1 MGLLN
6 GLKKVKRY
14 IKLSDGYKLLSIW
27 TSSQSVEMDD
37 GSTLESNKP
46 NWDDK
51 YTKSEVDNK
60 LSAIETNI
68 DWKESVDTFAD
79 IASAYPD
86 PQDGWTVNVK
96 DTDYTYRYSGEE
108 WVVISA
114 NAIPKATQSVDGLL
128 TKEDKISYDS
138 AVTKKHEHDNK
149 SVLDG
154 ITSEKVERWDESST
168 SSVTGIKGNKEE
180 NYRSGNVNIT
190 PADIGAVD
198 KSGDTMTGALT
209 APTFH
214 GNLEGTFHGMSD
226 NQIFRGNVE
235 WGWRNPEWTEDVN
248 GWVLPG
254 CYGVS
259 DSCIHLPPNIASPW
273 GNLLVFPSME
283 GRILQIYYDW
293 NDPDKVY
300 HRAINGTTASNWM
313 IFSDDSYGTCTTA
326 AHEST
331 MEISSETSHLRRTQ
345 KMTIYFVN
353 GCDAG
358 TKYLKINGQTA
369 IRMYCQGGDLSYHIP
384 RGSFVEVIFID
395 GAAYLI
401 ESRSN
406 DAKTL
411 MNEDTRYSNS
421 DPNWYQGTYPRRTV
435 TEFKNCTSIGLNAS
449 SAGDYCTLET
459 SLPWSDNS
467 GGYAYQIAKTNSG
480 AIFTRTGTSGST
492 WGSWKRI
499 DIVESMPVKCDSMP
513 ANLKSVHTKSDFS
526 WSSDNGYG
534 SVAGN
539 LNDSGINSSYVQ
551 YSSIGSDGNAS
562 GRQGYRILKEGYYW
576 LRISSFSR
584 TISPGTSVGLERV
597 KRVRLDVYPYSQS
610 SGESIMINGMRA
622 TPWECIQCHT
632 IAHLAQNCI
641 IVPVLQIDPNGST
654 VISGTFDY
662 SLEIMPL
669 FIK

>member
-51 YTKSEVDNK
+51 YSKSEIDNK

-138 AVTKKHEHDNK
+138 AVTKKHEHMNK

-168 SSVTGIKGNKEE
+168 SSVTGVKGNKEE

-226 NQIFRGNVE
+226 KQIFRAGVE
-235 WGWRNPEWTEDVN
+235 YGFNNGLSEDTTTWTT
-248 GWVLPG
+248 PG
-254 CYGVS
+254 CYGVWS
-259 DSCIHLPPNIASPW
+259 ACTGTPKEEPW
-273 GNLLVFPSME
+273 GNLLVFPTLE
-283 GRILQIYYDW
+283 GRNVQVYNDW
-293 NDPDKVY
+293 NQPDELYYRSGGGTAWSGWKLMSNHSY
-300 HRAINGTTASNWM
+300 AMCLDQPGTTAKTATSSN
-313 IFSDDSYGTCTTA
+313 FC
-326 AHEST
+326 
-331 MEISSETSHLRRTQ
+331 LRQYHR
-345 KMTIYFVN
+345 MTVYFVN
-353 GCDAG
+353 GSNAISTLQINNDAARRVYY
-358 TKYLKINGQTA
+358 KA
-369 IRMYCQGGDLSYHIP
+369 GGFDKTIP
-384 RGSFVEVIFID
+384 RGCFIDMIYID
-395 GAAYLI
+395 GAWYVCGGVEEPA
-401 ESRSN
+401 
-406 DAKTL
+406 
-411 MNEDTRYSNS
+411 NS
-421 DPNWYQGTYPRRTV
+421 V
-435 TEFKNCTSIGLNAS
+435 A
-449 SAGDYCTLET
+449 
-459 SLPWSDNS
+459 
-467 GGYAYQIAKTNSG
+467 
-480 AIFTRTGTSGST
+480 
-492 WGSWKRI
+492 
-499 DIVESMPVKCDSMP
+499 SMPVKCTSMP
-513 ANLKSVHTKSDFS
+513 SNLKSVHTKSDFS

-597 KRVRLDVYPYSQS
+597 KRVRLAVYPYSQS

>member
-51 YTKSEVDNK
+51 YSKSEIDNK

-138 AVTKKHEHDNK
+138 AVTKKHEHMNK

-168 SSVTGIKGNKEE
+168 SSVTGVKGNKEE

-226 NQIFRGNVE
+226 KQIFRAGVE
-235 WGWRNPEWTEDVN
+235 YGFNNGLSEDTTTWTT
-248 GWVLPG
+248 PG
-254 CYGVS
+254 CYGVWS
-259 DSCIHLPPNIASPW
+259 ACTGTPKEEPW
-273 GNLLVFPSME
+273 GNLLVFPTLE
-283 GRILQIYYDW
+283 GRNVQVYNDW
-293 NDPDKVY
+293 NQPDELYYRSGGGTAWSGWKLMSNHSY
-300 HRAINGTTASNWM
+300 AMCLDQPGTTAKTATSSN
-313 IFSDDSYGTCTTA
+313 FC
-326 AHEST
+326 
-331 MEISSETSHLRRTQ
+331 LRQYHR
-345 KMTIYFVN
+345 MTVYFVN
-353 GCDAG
+353 GSNAISTLQINNDAARRVYY
-358 TKYLKINGQTA
+358 KA
-369 IRMYCQGGDLSYHIP
+369 GGFDKTIP
-384 RGSFVEVIFID
+384 RGCFIDMIYID
-395 GAAYLI
+395 GAWYVCGGVEEPA
-401 ESRSN
+401 
-406 DAKTL
+406 
-411 MNEDTRYSNS
+411 NS
-421 DPNWYQGTYPRRTV
+421 V
-435 TEFKNCTSIGLNAS
+435 A
-449 SAGDYCTLET
+449 
-459 SLPWSDNS
+459 
-467 GGYAYQIAKTNSG
+467 
-480 AIFTRTGTSGST
+480 
-492 WGSWKRI
+492 
-499 DIVESMPVKCDSMP
+499 SMPVKCTSMP
-513 ANLKSVHTKSDFS
+513 SNLKSVHTKSDFS

>member
-51 YTKSEVDNK
+51 YSKSEIDNK

-138 AVTKKHEHDNK
+138 AVTKKHEHMNK

-168 SSVTGIKGNKEE
+168 SSVTGVKGNKEE

-198 KSGDTMTGALT
+198 KSGDTMNGALT

-226 NQIFRGNVE
+226 KQIFRAGVE
-235 WGWRNPEWTEDVN
+235 YGFNNGLSEDTTTWTT
-248 GWVLPG
+248 PG
-254 CYGVS
+254 CYGVWS
-259 DSCIHLPPNIASPW
+259 ACTGTPKEEPW
-273 GNLLVFPSME
+273 GNLLVFPTLE
-283 GRILQIYYDW
+283 GRNVQVYNDW
-293 NDPDKVY
+293 NQPDELYYRSGGGTAWSGWKLMSNHSY
-300 HRAINGTTASNWM
+300 AMCLDQPGTTAKTATSSN
-313 IFSDDSYGTCTTA
+313 FC
-326 AHEST
+326 
-331 MEISSETSHLRRTQ
+331 LRQYHR
-345 KMTIYFVN
+345 MTVYFVN
-353 GCDAG
+353 GSNAISTLQINNDAARRVYY
-358 TKYLKINGQTA
+358 KA
-369 IRMYCQGGDLSYHIP
+369 GGFDKTIP
-384 RGSFVEVIFID
+384 RGCFIDMIYID
-395 GAAYLI
+395 GAWYVCGGVEEPA
-401 ESRSN
+401 
-406 DAKTL
+406 
-411 MNEDTRYSNS
+411 NS
-421 DPNWYQGTYPRRTV
+421 V
-435 TEFKNCTSIGLNAS
+435 A
-449 SAGDYCTLET
+449 
-459 SLPWSDNS
+459 
-467 GGYAYQIAKTNSG
+467 
-480 AIFTRTGTSGST
+480 
-492 WGSWKRI
+492 
-499 DIVESMPVKCDSMP
+499 SMPVKCTSMP
-513 ANLKSVHTKSDFS
+513 SNLKSVHTKSDFS

>member
-51 YTKSEVDNK
+51 YSKSEIDNK

-128 TKEDKISYDS
+128 TKEDKSSYDS
-138 AVTKKHEHDNK
+138 AVTKKHEHMNK

-168 SSVTGIKGNKEE
+168 SSVTGVKGNKEE

-226 NQIFRGNVE
+226 KQIFRAGVE
-235 WGWRNPEWTEDVN
+235 YGFNNGLSEDTTTWTT
-248 GWVLPG
+248 PG
-254 CYGVS
+254 CFAVWSACTGT
-259 DSCIHLPPNIASPW
+259 PKEEPW
-273 GNLLVFPSME
+273 GNLLVFPAQE

-300 HRAINGTTASNWM
+300 HRTINGTTVRSW
-313 IFSDDSYGTCTTA
+313 ILFG
-326 AHEST
+326 
-331 MEISSETSHLRRTQ
+331 SE
-345 KMTIYFVN
+345 
-353 GCDAG
+353 
-358 TKYLKINGQTA
+358 
-369 IRMYCQGGDLSYHIP
+369 
-384 RGSFVEVIFID
+384 
-395 GAAYLI
+395 
-401 ESRSN
+401 
-406 DAKTL
+406 DAKAL
-411 MNEDTRYSNS
+411 FNEDTRTSNNYPS
-421 DPNWYQGTYPRRTV
+421 WYQETYPRRTV
-435 TEFKNCTSIGLNAS
+435 TEFKHCTRIGLDS
-449 SAGDYCTLET
+449 SVAGDYCTLET
-459 SLPWSDNS
+459 SVPWSDS
-467 GGYAYQIAKTNSG
+467 SAGYATQIAKTISG

-492 WGSWKRI
+492 WGWWKRI
-499 DIVESMPVKCDSMP
+499 YTDDMLKWSGLGLYMPNASCALPSSFNELEVVVRHKPNNRIYTGRIRRYDI
-513 ANLKSVHTKSDFS
+513 T
-526 WSSDNGYG
+526 SSEMNWLFNGHYYNSNDYG
-534 SVAGN
+534 S
-539 LNDSGINSSYVQ
+539 INIAISLEKIRAVFLTYK
-551 YSSIGSDGNAS
+551 GSLVDM
-562 GRQGYRILKEGYYW
+562 
-576 LRISSFSR
+576 
-584 TISPGTSVGLERV
+584 
-597 KRVRLDVYPYSQS
+597 S
-610 SGESIMINGMRA
+610 SGEY
-622 TPWECIQCHT
+622 
-632 IAHLAQNCI
+632 
-641 IVPVLQIDPNGST
+641 
-654 VISGTFDY
+654 DY
-662 SLEIMPL
+662 GVSYR
-669 FIK
+669 

>member
-51 YTKSEVDNK
+51 YSKSEIDNK

-128 TKEDKISYDS
+128 TKEDKSSYDS
-138 AVTKKHEHDNK
+138 AVTKKHEHMNK

-168 SSVTGIKGNKEE
+168 SSVTGVKGNKEE

-226 NQIFRGNVE
+226 KQIFRAGVE
-235 WGWRNPEWTEDVN
+235 YGFNNGLSEDTTTWTT
-248 GWVLPG
+248 PG
-254 CYGVS
+254 CYGVWS
-259 DSCIHLPPNIASPW
+259 ACTGTPKEEPW
-273 GNLLVFPSME
+273 GNLLVFPTLE
-283 GRILQIYYDW
+283 GRNVQVYNDW
-293 NDPDKVY
+293 NQPDELYYRSGGGTAWSGWKLMSNHSY
-300 HRAINGTTASNWM
+300 AMCLDQPGTTAKTATSSN
-313 IFSDDSYGTCTTA
+313 FC
-326 AHEST
+326 
-331 MEISSETSHLRRTQ
+331 LRQYHR
-345 KMTIYFVN
+345 MTVYFVN
-353 GCDAG
+353 GSNAISTLQINNDAARRVYY
-358 TKYLKINGQTA
+358 KA
-369 IRMYCQGGDLSYHIP
+369 GGFDKTIP
-384 RGSFVEVIFID
+384 RGCFIDMIYID
-395 GAAYLI
+395 GAWYVCGGVEEPA
-401 ESRSN
+401 
-406 DAKTL
+406 
-411 MNEDTRYSNS
+411 NS
-421 DPNWYQGTYPRRTV
+421 V
-435 TEFKNCTSIGLNAS
+435 A
-449 SAGDYCTLET
+449 
-459 SLPWSDNS
+459 
-467 GGYAYQIAKTNSG
+467 
-480 AIFTRTGTSGST
+480 
-492 WGSWKRI
+492 
-499 DIVESMPVKCDSMP
+499 SMPVKCTSMP
-513 ANLKSVHTKSDFS
+513 SNLKSVHTKSDFS

-597 KRVRLDVYPYSQS
+597 KRVRLDAYPYSQS

>member
-37 GSTLESNKP
+37 GSTLESNKA

-51 YTKSEVDNK
+51 YTKSEIDNK

-79 IASAYPD
+79 ITSAYPD
-86 PQDGWTVNVK
+86 PKDGWTVNVK

-128 TKEDKISYDS
+128 TKEDKSSYDS
-138 AVTKKHEHDNK
+138 AVTKKHEHMNK

-168 SSVTGIKGNKEE
+168 SSVTGVKGNKEE

-226 NQIFRGNVE
+226 KQIFRAGVE
-235 WGWRNPEWTEDVN
+235 YGFNNGLSEDTTTWTT
-248 GWVLPG
+248 PG
-254 CYGVS
+254 CYGVWS
-259 DSCIHLPPNIASPW
+259 ACTGTPKEEPW
-273 GNLLVFPSME
+273 GNLLVFPTLE
-283 GRILQIYYDW
+283 GRNVQVYNDW
-293 NDPDKVY
+293 NQPDELYYRSGGGTAWSGWKLMSNHSY
-300 HRAINGTTASNWM
+300 AMCLDQPGTTAKTATSSN
-313 IFSDDSYGTCTTA
+313 FC
-326 AHEST
+326 
-331 MEISSETSHLRRTQ
+331 LRQYHR
-345 KMTIYFVN
+345 MTVYFVN
-353 GCDAG
+353 GSNAISTLQINNDAARRVYY
-358 TKYLKINGQTA
+358 KA
-369 IRMYCQGGDLSYHIP
+369 GGFDKTIP
-384 RGSFVEVIFID
+384 RGCFIDMIYID
-395 GAAYLI
+395 GAWYVCGGVEEPA
-401 ESRSN
+401 
-406 DAKTL
+406 
-411 MNEDTRYSNS
+411 NS
-421 DPNWYQGTYPRRTV
+421 V
-435 TEFKNCTSIGLNAS
+435 A
-449 SAGDYCTLET
+449 
-459 SLPWSDNS
+459 
-467 GGYAYQIAKTNSG
+467 
-480 AIFTRTGTSGST
+480 
-492 WGSWKRI
+492 
-499 DIVESMPVKCDSMP
+499 SMPVKCTSMP
-513 ANLKSVHTKSDFS
+513 SNLKSVHTKSDFS

-597 KRVRLDVYPYSQS
+597 KRVRLDAYPYSQS

>member
-138 AVTKKHEHDNK
+138 AVTKKHEHMNK

-168 SSVTGIKGNKEE
+168 SSVTGVKGNKEE

-190 PADIGAVD
+190 SADIGAVD

-226 NQIFRGNVE
+226 NQIFRAGVE
-235 WGWRNPEWTEDVN
+235 YGFNNGLSEDTTTWTI
-248 GWVLPG
+248 PG
-254 CYGVS
+254 CFAVWSACTGT
-259 DSCIHLPPNIASPW
+259 PKEEPW
-273 GNLLVFPSME
+273 GNLLVFPTLE
-283 GRILQIYYDW
+283 GRNVQVYNDW
-293 NDPDKVY
+293 NQPDELYYRSGGGTAWSGWKLMSNHSY
-300 HRAINGTTASNWM
+300 AMCLDQPGTTAKTATSSN
-313 IFSDDSYGTCTTA
+313 FC
-326 AHEST
+326 
-331 MEISSETSHLRRTQ
+331 LRQYHR
-345 KMTIYFVN
+345 MTVYFVN
-353 GCDAG
+353 GSNAISTLQINNDAARRVYY
-358 TKYLKINGQTA
+358 KA
-369 IRMYCQGGDLSYHIP
+369 GGFDKTIP
-384 RGSFVEVIFID
+384 RGCFID
-395 GAAYLI
+395 MIYI
-401 ESRSN
+401 
-406 DAKTL
+406 D
-411 MNEDTRYSNS
+411 
-421 DPNWYQGTYPRRTV
+421 
-435 TEFKNCTSIGLNAS
+435 
-449 SAGDYCTLET
+449 
-459 SLPWSDNS
+459 
-467 GGYAYQIAKTNSG
+467 
-480 AIFTRTGTSGST
+480 
-492 WGSWKRI
+492 GSWYVCGG
-499 DIVESMPVKCDSMP
+499 VEEPANSVESIPVKCASMPVNP
-513 ANLKSVHTKSDFS
+513 KSVHKQSDFS

-597 KRVRLDVYPYSQS
+597 KRVRLDAYPYSQS

>member
-128 TKEDKISYDS
+128 TKEDKSSYDS
-138 AVTKKHEHDNK
+138 AVTKKHEHMNK

-168 SSVTGIKGNKEE
+168 SSVTGVKGNKEE

-226 NQIFRGNVE
+226 KQIFRAGVE
-235 WGWRNPEWTEDVN
+235 YGFNNGLSEDTTTWTT
-248 GWVLPG
+248 PG
-254 CYGVS
+254 CYGVWS
-259 DSCIHLPPNIASPW
+259 ACTGTPKEEPW
-273 GNLLVFPSME
+273 GNLLVFPTLE
-283 GRILQIYYDW
+283 GRNVQVYNDW
-293 NDPDKVY
+293 NQPDELYYRSGGGTAWSGWKLMSNHSY
-300 HRAINGTTASNWM
+300 AMCLDQPGTTAKTATSSN
-313 IFSDDSYGTCTTA
+313 FC
-326 AHEST
+326 
-331 MEISSETSHLRRTQ
+331 LRQYHR
-345 KMTIYFVN
+345 MTVYFVN
-353 GCDAG
+353 GSNAISTLQINNDAARRVYY
-358 TKYLKINGQTA
+358 KA
-369 IRMYCQGGDLSYHIP
+369 GGFDKTIP
-384 RGSFVEVIFID
+384 RGCFIDMIYID
-395 GAAYLI
+395 GAWYVCGGVEEPA
-401 ESRSN
+401 
-406 DAKTL
+406 
-411 MNEDTRYSNS
+411 NS
-421 DPNWYQGTYPRRTV
+421 V
-435 TEFKNCTSIGLNAS
+435 A
-449 SAGDYCTLET
+449 
-459 SLPWSDNS
+459 
-467 GGYAYQIAKTNSG
+467 
-480 AIFTRTGTSGST
+480 
-492 WGSWKRI
+492 
-499 DIVESMPVKCDSMP
+499 SMPVKCTSMP
-513 ANLKSVHTKSDFS
+513 SNLKSVHTKSDFS

-597 KRVRLDVYPYSQS
+597 KRVRLDAYPYSQS

>member
-79 IASAYPD
+79 ITSAYPD

-114 NAIPKATQSVDGLL
+114 NAIPKDTQSVDGLL
-128 TKEDKISYDS
+128 KKEDKIRYDS
-138 AVTKKHEHDNK
+138 AVTKKHEHMNK

-168 SSVTGIKGNKEE
+168 SSVTGVKGNKEE

-226 NQIFRGNVE
+226 KQIFRGNVE
-235 WGWRNPEWTEDVN
+235 WGLRKPEWTEDVN
-248 GWVLPG
+248 GWVLPC

-293 NDPDKVY
+293 NDPNKVY
-300 HRAINGTTASNWM
+300 HRAINGTTASNW
-313 IFSDDSYGTCTTA
+313 ILFASNAGLDTHINNNNIHFTASERQQLGSLVSQFDNKANAVAPLGCTTLPSNLLSYCSKSGLPYTSNDNYYNLYSSFSDNLNTQFVTA
-326 AHEST
+326 AGTGYRIEKSGYYHLYIRAYMST
-331 MEISSETSHLRRTQ
+331 CSDVARVKRL
-345 KMTIYFVN
+345 
-353 GCDAG
+353 G
-358 TKYLKINGQTA
+358 
-369 IRMYCQGGDLSYHIP
+369 IRV
-384 RGSFVEVIFID
+384 GSI
-395 GAAYLI
+395 
-401 ESRSN
+401 
-406 DAKTL
+406 T
-411 MNEDTRYSNS
+411 
-421 DPNWYQGTYPRRTV
+421 
-435 TEFKNCTSIGLNAS
+435 
-449 SAGDYCTLET
+449 
-459 SLPWSDNS
+459 
-467 GGYAYQIAKTNSG
+467 
-480 AIFTRTGTSGST
+480 
-492 WGSWKRI
+492 GSWLIMGMGRSQTY
-499 DIVESMPVKCDSMP
+499 D
-513 ANLKSVHTKSDFS
+513 L
-526 WSSDNGYG
+526 
-534 SVAGN
+534 
-539 LNDSGINSSYVQ
+539 LNDSGDVHL
-551 YSSIGSDGNAS
+551 GAGT
-562 GRQGYRILKEGYYW
+562 IL
-576 LRISSFSR
+576 
-584 TISPGTSVGLERV
+584 
-597 KRVRLDVYPYSQS
+597 
-610 SGESIMINGMRA
+610 
-622 TPWECIQCHT
+622 
-632 IAHLAQNCI
+632 
-641 IVPVLQIDPNGST
+641 VPVFQMDSNGST
-654 VISGTFDY
+654 VTTATVDAVMRI
-662 SLEIMPL
+662 LPL
-669 FIK
+669 FVAE

>member
-79 IASAYPD
+79 ITSAYPD

-138 AVTKKHEHDNK
+138 AVTKKHEHMNK

-168 SSVTGIKGNKEE
+168 SSVTGVKGNKEE

-226 NQIFRGNVE
+226 KQIFRGNVE

-293 NDPDKVY
+293 NDPNKVY
-300 HRAINGTTASNWM
+300 HRAINGTTASNWILFASNAGLDTHINNNNIHFTASERQQLGSLVSQFDNKANSAAPLKCNTLPSNLTSKM
-313 IFSDDSYGTCTTA
+313 TVSNFDYNSDMKYYNLYVCASDNLNSTYLPSSNGSGYVVGVTGYYQLYIRGYMTACSHPNSVKRLGIKVGNDWKIFDMKRASTYEMMCDSAVVYLPAGSVIVPQFNIDSYGSTVTTGTLSVII
-326 AHEST
+326 EVT
-331 MEISSETSHLRRTQ
+331 PI
-345 KMTIYFVN
+345 FVN
-353 GCDAG
+353 
-358 TKYLKINGQTA
+358 
-369 IRMYCQGGDLSYHIP
+369 
-384 RGSFVEVIFID
+384 
-395 GAAYLI
+395 
-401 ESRSN
+401 
-406 DAKTL
+406 
-411 MNEDTRYSNS
+411 
-421 DPNWYQGTYPRRTV
+421 
-435 TEFKNCTSIGLNAS
+435 
-449 SAGDYCTLET
+449 
-459 SLPWSDNS
+459 
-467 GGYAYQIAKTNSG
+467 
-480 AIFTRTGTSGST
+480 
-492 WGSWKRI
+492 
-499 DIVESMPVKCDSMP
+499 
-513 ANLKSVHTKSDFS
+513 
-526 WSSDNGYG
+526 
-534 SVAGN
+534 
-539 LNDSGINSSYVQ
+539 
-551 YSSIGSDGNAS
+551 
-562 GRQGYRILKEGYYW
+562 
-576 LRISSFSR
+576 
-584 TISPGTSVGLERV
+584 
-597 KRVRLDVYPYSQS
+597 
-610 SGESIMINGMRA
+610 
-622 TPWECIQCHT
+622 
-632 IAHLAQNCI
+632 
-641 IVPVLQIDPNGST
+641 
-654 VISGTFDY
+654 
-662 SLEIMPL
+662 
-669 FIK
+669 

>member
-37 GSTLESNKP
+37 GSTLESNKA

-51 YTKSEVDNK
+51 YTKSEIDNK

-79 IASAYPD
+79 ITSAYPD

-128 TKEDKISYDS
+128 TKEDKSSYDS
-138 AVTKKHEHDNK
+138 AVTKKHEHMNK

-168 SSVTGIKGNKEE
+168 SSVTGVKGNKEE

-226 NQIFRGNVE
+226 KQIFRAGVE
-235 WGWRNPEWTEDVN
+235 YGFNNGLSEDTTTWTT
-248 GWVLPG
+248 PG
-254 CYGVS
+254 CYGVWS
-259 DSCIHLPPNIASPW
+259 ACTGTPKEEPW
-273 GNLLVFPSME
+273 GNLLVFPTLE
-283 GRILQIYYDW
+283 GRNVQVYNDW
-293 NDPDKVY
+293 NQPDELYYRSGGGTAWSGWKLMSNHSY
-300 HRAINGTTASNWM
+300 AMCLDQPGTTAKTATSSN
-313 IFSDDSYGTCTTA
+313 FC
-326 AHEST
+326 
-331 MEISSETSHLRRTQ
+331 LRQYHR
-345 KMTIYFVN
+345 MTVYFVN
-353 GCDAG
+353 GSNAISTLQINNDAARRVYY
-358 TKYLKINGQTA
+358 KA
-369 IRMYCQGGDLSYHIP
+369 GGFDKTIP
-384 RGSFVEVIFID
+384 RGCFIDMIYID
-395 GAAYLI
+395 GAWYVCGGVEEPA
-401 ESRSN
+401 
-406 DAKTL
+406 
-411 MNEDTRYSNS
+411 NS
-421 DPNWYQGTYPRRTV
+421 V
-435 TEFKNCTSIGLNAS
+435 A
-449 SAGDYCTLET
+449 
-459 SLPWSDNS
+459 
-467 GGYAYQIAKTNSG
+467 
-480 AIFTRTGTSGST
+480 
-492 WGSWKRI
+492 
-499 DIVESMPVKCDSMP
+499 SMPVKCTSMP
-513 ANLKSVHTKSDFS
+513 SNLKSVHTKSDFS

-597 KRVRLDVYPYSQS
+597 KRVRLDAYPYSQS

>member
-79 IASAYPD
+79 ITSAYPD

-128 TKEDKISYDS
+128 TKEDKSSYDS
-138 AVTKKHEHDNK
+138 AVTKKHEHMNK

-168 SSVTGIKGNKEE
+168 SSVTGVKGNKEE

-226 NQIFRGNVE
+226 KQIFRAGVE
-235 WGWRNPEWTEDVN
+235 YGFNNGLSEDTTTWTT
-248 GWVLPG
+248 PG
-254 CYGVS
+254 CYGVWS
-259 DSCIHLPPNIASPW
+259 ACTGTPKEEPW
-273 GNLLVFPSME
+273 GNLLVFPTLE
-283 GRILQIYYDW
+283 GRNVQVYNDW
-293 NDPDKVY
+293 NQPDELYYRSGGGTAWSGWKLMSNHSY
-300 HRAINGTTASNWM
+300 AMCLDQPGTTAKTATSSN
-313 IFSDDSYGTCTTA
+313 FC
-326 AHEST
+326 
-331 MEISSETSHLRRTQ
+331 LRQYHR
-345 KMTIYFVN
+345 MTVYFVN
-353 GCDAG
+353 GSNAISTLQINNDAARRVYY
-358 TKYLKINGQTA
+358 KA
-369 IRMYCQGGDLSYHIP
+369 GGFDKTIP
-384 RGSFVEVIFID
+384 RGCFIDMIYID
-395 GAAYLI
+395 GAWYVCGGVEEPA
-401 ESRSN
+401 
-406 DAKTL
+406 
-411 MNEDTRYSNS
+411 NS
-421 DPNWYQGTYPRRTV
+421 V
-435 TEFKNCTSIGLNAS
+435 A
-449 SAGDYCTLET
+449 
-459 SLPWSDNS
+459 
-467 GGYAYQIAKTNSG
+467 
-480 AIFTRTGTSGST
+480 
-492 WGSWKRI
+492 
-499 DIVESMPVKCDSMP
+499 SMPVKCTSMP
-513 ANLKSVHTKSDFS
+513 SNLKSVHTKSDFS

-597 KRVRLDVYPYSQS
+597 KRVRLDAYPYSQS